1 MSILIIY
8 ICLKMNIKYGLNLLT
23 ISSILITGANSA
35 AAFSVSLYDGS
46 TSQLPETQ
54 GYLKPGAI
62 NVSPT
67 INTIDNG
74 VQVDTDIGGGTGYFG
89 YSNYEPNPLNS
100 SELFL
105 VNNAFPSLNQNNGYS
120 IFFDVAVNTTTNNS
134 DDRGS
139 FTILAI
145 SSNLKGIELDFDGD
159 RIFAQSDIVPDGSI
173 VSEFKRAETAAF
185 TITNNTSYELKIDNA
200 GYELFANDSSLLSGN
215 LRDYEYDITATDPV
229 LPFNP
234 YETESFL
241 FVGDL
246 TDQASGEF
254 TLSSASVATSV
265 PFNVSPTLGLIIS
278 GTGLLLKKLYKGNRS

>member
-8 ICLKMNIKYGLNLLT
+8 IFLKMNIKYGFNLLT
-23 ISSILITGANSA
+23 ISSILIAGANSA
-35 AAFSVSLYDGS
+35 SALSISLYDGS

-74 VQVDTDIGGGTGYFG
+74 VQVDTDIDGGTGYFG
-89 YSNYEPNPLNS
+89 YSNYEPNLLNP
-100 SELFL
+100 SELLL

-145 SSNLKGIELDFDGD
+145 SSNLKGIELDFDDD
-159 RIFAQSDIVPDGSI
+159 RIFAQSDTVPDGSI

-185 TITNNTSYELKIDNA
+185 TISDNTSYELKIDNA

-241 FVGDL
+241 FLGDL

-278 GTGLLLKKLYKGNRS
+278 GTGLLLKKLYRDNRS